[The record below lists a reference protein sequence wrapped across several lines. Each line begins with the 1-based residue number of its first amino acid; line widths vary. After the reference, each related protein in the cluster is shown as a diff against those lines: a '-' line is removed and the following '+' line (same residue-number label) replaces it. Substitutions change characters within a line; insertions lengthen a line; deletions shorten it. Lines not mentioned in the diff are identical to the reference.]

1 VSVRRS
7 GCVSKKRAWDCTRA
21 RKREREEPPHRRQ
34 RETFSNII
42 NAMELHRASFVE
54 WQPTS
59 VVAVKATSSYHGGKC
74 VALAREN
81 GDMEIYDAHS
91 WRLIGRVPGKD
102 GDAITRL
109 EWLQPFRVDHEMNF
123 GEDDDNGGDGGSDG
137 DDEDDGLESLKTG
150 VCPPARLVS
159 VALDGTVTEWD
170 LNSLKPHSTCESH
183 GGSIWDCASEPM
195 EAVKHGQP
203 QRLAIACDDGCVR
216 LVISMAKS
224 AVGGGLR
231 HKETLPKVSGKVLS
245 VCWNKDGTRIAAGT
259 SEGRIHVFDV
269 ELKREIECILIG
281 NQPPKQ
287 SHREKHRNP
296 NSLKKKRNRVGS
308 DVSRNHDPT
317 CVWKM
322 LYLPDDTLVTADS
335 DGNVTFYD
343 SRFYTVL
350 KRFPSHDADVVA
362 LAVAPNGRIVFA
374 SGVDH
379 KIVAFENL
387 DEINRNEKGF
397 NEWVQ
402 TSMKR
407 PHTHDVKCLE
417 MLRNSKVPG
426 GVLLSA
432 GVDAQLLAHRADAFG
447 KKHPVR
453 VVSVP
458 RKTPIAVTS
467 TAMHTFNDSS
477 LTTTPVGTPSNGN
490 GATLSERS
498 NGFTCPDPPL
508 AMCEHG
514 RYVDVWKLGE
524 ALGTTTASTSSQ
536 HQQENINTS
545 NARKKQR
552 IDDNTPNK
560 KNRQLLRSAPEC
572 VLRLFV
578 SGRHSI
584 LCSAISPD
592 GCWVVLSDAVSPPRI
607 FAIREPNSKEKEEMN
622 SDDEEEE
629 AFFDG
634 ATDVKRKSGW
644 RAKKVE
650 MPEEITRPAA
660 HLLFTADA
668 KRLIIVSINGP
679 IKIIDLENW
688 EVVGTL
694 RAHIA
699 TKTATQR
706 AFAKESGRRRLQHRH
721 QSGFGGFQ
729 GGEGN
734 MVTADTVGCPAV
746 TNICCSGDSQWLA
759 VASCRAPNVVSDADN
774 AFSANANVGGVF
786 IYSMDAMKLHSRL
799 PPPLNMDSWSAI
811 HAMAF
816 NETRVLAIACGTSNS
831 LWTIDV
837 ETGEPLPWSLNLA
850 KRNAHAPD
858 ALYNTPGQIC
868 GLSFA
873 IGGGGD
879 KEQTSSKRGGKS
891 SSAKKSSANK
901 DARLPE
907 LVLFAHTPNAIAR
920 IDLRAKIT
928 DDCVLSKLGKSKVLT
943 GSAKKKR
950 RQREKQLKEKQASQ
964 HVNGASELPG
974 GVKSVILNDPC
985 LFFGTVGKNKALL
998 VERPWVDVLRKM
1010 QKPLYRHRF
1019 GT

>member
-1 VSVRRS
+1 M
-7 GCVSKKRAWDCTRA
+7 
-21 RKREREEPPHRRQ
+21 
-34 RETFSNII
+34 
-42 NAMELHRASFVE
+42 MELHRASFVE
-54 WQPTS
+54 WQPTP
-59 VVAVKATSSYHGGKC
+59 VVSVKATSHFFGGKC

-81 GDMEIYDAHS
+81 GDLEMYDAHS

-102 GDAITRL
+102 GDSISRL
-109 EWLQPFRVDHEMNF
+109 EWVQPFRVDGVSEEEYEELEEEEEEE
-123 GEDDDNGGDGGSDG
+123 GE
-137 DDEDDGLESLKTG
+137 ESLIKSSG
-150 VCPPARLVS
+150 VGSSEKARLVS

-170 LNSLKPHSTCESH
+170 LNQLKPHSTCESH

-195 EAVKHGQP
+195 KAVKPGQP

-231 HKETLPKVSGKVLS
+231 HKEALPKVSGKVLS

-269 ELKREIECILIG
+269 ESKREIECVLIG
-281 NQPPKQ
+281 NQPPK
-287 SHREKHRNP
+287 HANKERHRNP
-296 NSLKKKRNRVGS
+296 NSLKKKRNRGGS
-308 DVSRNHDPT
+308 NVSAKNHDPT

-335 DGNVTFYD
+335 DGNVTFHD

-350 KRFPSHDADVVA
+350 KRFSSHDADVVA
-362 LAVAPNGRIVFA
+362 LAVAPDGKIVFA

-379 KIVAFENL
+379 KIVAYENL
-387 DEINRNEKGF
+387 DDLNRNDKGF

-417 MLRNSKVPG
+417 MVRNSKVPG

-467 TAMHTFNDSS
+467 TAMHTFNESS
-477 LTTTPVGTPSNGN
+477 SMTTPVGTPSNGN
-490 GATLSERS
+490 DVLSERS
-498 NGFTCPDPPL
+498 AGFKFPDPPL

-524 ALGTTTASTSSQ
+524 ALGTTTTTTTNNNNNSQ
-536 HQQENINTS
+536 NQQENLNTS

-552 IDDNTPNK
+552 TENTQNK

-607 FAIREPNSKEKEEMN
+607 FAIREPNSKEKEDMN

-650 MPEEITRPAA
+650 LPEEITRPAA

-668 KRLIIVSINGP
+668 KRLIIVSIRGP

-706 AFAKESGRRRLQHRH
+706 AFAKESGRRRSHKSH
-721 QSGFGGFQ
+721 TNVGGFE
-729 GGEGN
+729 GGECN

-873 IGGGGD
+873 IGGGSEKGIV
-879 KEQTSSKRGGKS
+879 SSKRGKS
-891 SSAKKSSANK
+891 ASSRKSTAAANK
-901 DARLPE
+901 DAGLPE

-920 IDLRAKIT
+920 INLRSKIT

-943 GSAKKKR
+943 GTAKKKR

-964 HVNGASELPG
+964 RVDGAIELPG
-974 GVKSVILNDPC
+974 GVRAVILNDPC
-985 LFFGTVGKNKALL
+985 LFFGNVGKDKALL